1 MIEEGTLN
9 RFLPKVSF
17 IDECWVWTGATGGRG
32 QARYGILSHQGKMR
46 MATHVSL
53 WLFKGVELPLKQG
66 QQVLHALRAVC
77 VGPRCVNPDHLRV
90 GSAKENAA
98 DRTPDGTSLHG
109 DRNPMRANP
118 LLGSKDGNAKLTES
132 QVLEIYNS
140 TESPTAVARRY
151 GVKYRTVW
159 EIRNGRTWGWL
170 TRGVRG
176 SFRRTA

>member
-1 MIEEGTLN
+1 MLN
-9 RFLPKVSF
+9 RFLGKVSF
-17 IDECWVWTGATGGRG
+17 QGDCWVWTGATGGATWAG
-32 QARYGILSHQGKMR
+32 RYGILQYRGHMC

-53 WLFKGVELPLKQG
+53 GLFNAVSLPLPAG

-77 VGPRCVNPDHLRV
+77 VGPSCVNPDHLRV

-98 DRTPDGTSLHG
+98 DRDLDGTSLRG
-109 DRNPMRANP
+109 DRNHMRTNP
-118 LLGSKDGNAKLTES
+118 LLGSKDGNAKLTEN

-140 TESPTAVARRY
+140 TESPTTVAKRY
-151 GVKYRTVW
+151 GVTYRTVW

-176 SFRRTA
+176 SFRRAVAIAP